1 MENEFIIKMSYIE
14 IYNEQVNDLLSP
26 GSFIEKVVS
35 EEVITNID

>member
-1 MENEFIIKMSYIE
+1 MSYIE

-26 GSFIEKVVS
+26 SSTASFIEKVS